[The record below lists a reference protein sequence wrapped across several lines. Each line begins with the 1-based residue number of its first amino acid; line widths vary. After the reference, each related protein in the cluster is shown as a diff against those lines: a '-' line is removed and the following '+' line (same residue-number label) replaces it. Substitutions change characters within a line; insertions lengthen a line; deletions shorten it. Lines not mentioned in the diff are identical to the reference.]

1 MEKKV
6 ATAGSKTMQVMLE
19 GNYRESENNVVRFP
33 DISGPVLEKV
43 IQYLYYLDKNKQLS
57 GRLPEF
63 HIEPEIAL
71 ELLMASNFLNC

>member
-1 MEKKV
+1 MEKKI
-6 ATAGSKTMQVMLE
+6 AIAGSKTMQVMLE

-43 IQYLYYLDKNKQLS
+43 IQYLYYLDKNKRSS